1 MRNEHVG
8 LNRSHPGAYSRR
20 DPLWKDGCSFMFKK
34 HSQLFVMVRKIIG
47 LHLRLAEETAEE
59 TSNRK
64 IISKARVKKMQIFA
78 PLESVDGR
86 YGEIAIMLFVESTSS
101 MISYVLQK
109 LIFCATGNERTSEF
123 SDHEIA
129 AIRDVW
135 IRARNSEVGVKILAA
150 LIEKKPSFAAYY
162 GFETSLSIEELQ
174 KSETFLFQ
182 AQRIQDFL
190 DTIVSSL
197 GICPDSAV
205 HRMAYR
211 IGQIHFH
218 KGVNFGA
225 DNWLVFKKVTVD
237 Q

>member
-1 MRNEHVG
+1 
-8 LNRSHPGAYSRR
+8 
-20 DPLWKDGCSFMFKK
+20 
-34 HSQLFVMVRKIIG
+34 
-47 LHLRLAEETAEE
+47 
-59 TSNRK
+59 
-64 IISKARVKKMQIFA
+64 
-78 PLESVDGR
+78 
-86 YGEIAIMLFVESTSS
+86 

-237 Q
+237 QVISWQKKPSMFSLGSSKEFNISEISLDPSRTVTHRRCVAIIGWNKLMSVIIREMKRGFLEEAQRSCGDDCNSI